1 MKIAVVYIRVS
12 TEEQSKHG
20 FSVET
25 QSNTCL
31 EFAEKQGYIIKR
43 IFVEEG
49 LSAGSLKRPEAQKLL
64 QYCNDSKNGINAI
77 IVWRLDRLSRFC
89 VDYHGT
95 IRPIL
100 INKNIKLLS
109 ATEFNS
115 DTIEGEY
122 MRNIMMCNA
131 EYELSLIRFRT
142 KENMKTIAR
151 GGRRPAKAPIGYLNV
166 DDVNTLHKKI
176 IVDEATA
183 PFIKRAFELYST
195 GMYSF
200 KSLGEQLYLEG
211 FRHPKTGEK
220 FPPRKFDWMLHNPFY
235 IGRFEWSGEWYEGTH
250 TPIISKELFYRV
262 QARFTEVD
270 RTKKHDVKFAYT
282 GLIKCAECGCYM
294 TAEFK
299 RGKNKRGHYIYYHC
313 ANSKGVHKSIKN
325 HREEKF
331 DNTFA
336 NILETIHLEEEHIQ
350 RLKLLA
356 SDYLKE
362 FMEYEERVVA
372 DLKQRIEVI
381 TKRIKNS
388 YIDKLEG
395 RIPAGM
401 SEEEFNSLHK
411 EWQEEKDLLIIRLN
425 EANISSKHVYQKIEK
440 ILRFAER
447 LPELFLKAEPEEK
460 KMIVTVMT
468 KSVKFDGENL
478 IVNLKDTFKV
488 LQNVKKCVL
497 ETVENDNLRTH
508 ETLANIK
515 KDPHCEGLFVNGAR
529 NGLHLEP
536 VFLLYNITKLD
547 ECQEL
552 IDNFYN
558 LVA

>member
-64 QYCNDSKNGINAI
+64 KYCNESKNGINAI

-151 GGRRPAKAPIGYLNV
+151 SGRRPAKAPIGYLNV
-166 DDVNTLHKKI
+166 DDEFTLHKKI
-176 IVDEATA
+176 IVDEVTA

-211 FRHPKTGEK
+211 FRPPKTGEK
-220 FPPRKFDWMLHNPFY
+220 FPPRKFDWLLHNPFY

-250 TPIISKELFYRV
+250 TPIVSKELFYRV
-262 QARFTEVD
+262 QARFADVD

-282 GLIKCAECGCYM
+282 GLIKCSECGCYL

-299 RGKNKRGHYIYYHC
+299 RGKNKKGHYIYYHC
-313 ANSKGVHKSIKN
+313 ANSKGVHKSLKC

-336 NILETIHLEEEHIQ
+336 NILETIHLEEKHIQ
-350 RLKLLA
+350 HLKLLA

-362 FMEYEERVVA
+362 FMEYEERVVT
-372 DLKQRIEVI
+372 DLKQRIDVI

-411 EWQEEKDLLIIRLN
+411 EWQEEKDLLLIRLN

-440 ILRFAER
+440 VLTFANH

-460 KMIVTVMT
+460 KLILTTMT

-478 IVNLKDTFKV
+478 IVNLKDTFKA

-497 ETVENDNLRTH
+497 ETYENDNLRTH
-508 ETLANIK
+508 ETLADIK
-515 KDPHCEGLFVNGAR
+515 KDPHSEGLIKNGAPDGIRTHAYR
-529 NGLHLEP
+529 NHNP
-536 VFLLYNITKLD
+536 RS
-547 ECQEL
+547 
-552 IDNFYN
+552 
-558 LVA
+558 

>member
-25 QSNTCL
+25 QTNTCF
-31 EFAEKQGYIIKR
+31 EFAERQGYIIKR

-64 QYCNDSKNGINAI
+64 KYCNESKNGINAI

-151 GGRRPAKAPIGYLNV
+151 SGRRPAKAPIGYLNV
-166 DDVNTLHKKI
+166 DDEFTLHKKI
-176 IVDEATA
+176 IVDEVTA

-220 FPPRKFDWMLHNPFY
+220 FPPRKFDWLLHNPFY

-250 TPIISKELFYRV
+250 TPIVSKELFYRV
-262 QARFTEVD
+262 QARFADVD

-282 GLIKCAECGCYM
+282 GLIKCSECGCYL

-299 RGKNKRGHYIYYHC
+299 RGKNKKGHYIYYHC
-313 ANSKGVHKSIKN
+313 ANSKGVHKSLKC

-336 NILETIHLEEEHIQ
+336 NILETIHLEEKHIQ
-350 RLKLLA
+350 HLKLLA

-372 DLKQRIEVI
+372 DLKQRIDVI

-411 EWQEEKDLLIIRLN
+411 EWQEEKDLLLIRLN

-440 ILRFAER
+440 VLTFANH

-460 KMIVTVMT
+460 KLIVTTMT

-478 IVNLKDTFKV
+478 IVNLKDTFKA

-497 ETVENDNLRTH
+497 ETCENDNLRTLK
-508 ETLANIK
+508 TLANTK
-515 KDPHCEGLFVNGAR
+515 KDPHSEGLIENGAR
-529 NGLHLEP
+529 NGLLLEP
-536 VFLLYNITKLD
+536 LQLLYNITKNE
-547 ECQEL
+547 ECQEI
-552 IDNFYN
+552 IDNLLQ

>member
-1 MKIAVVYIRVS
+1 MKSAVVYIRVS

-25 QSNTCL
+25 QTNTCL
-31 EFAEKQGYIIKR
+31 EFAEKQGYLVKR
-43 IFVEEG
+43 IFIEEG
-49 LSAGSLKRPEAQKLL
+49 LSAGSLNRPEAQKLL
-64 QYCNDSKNGINAI
+64 KFCNDSNGNVNAI

-100 INKNIKLLS
+100 INRNIKLLS
-109 ATEFNS
+109 ATEFNA

-151 GGRRPAKAPIGYLNV
+151 GGRRPAKAPIGYLNIG
-166 DDVNTLHKKI
+166 KKDEPKQI
-176 IVDEATA
+176 IVDKETA

-211 FRHPKTGEK
+211 FKNPKTGEK
-220 FPPRKFDWMLHNPFY
+220 YPPRKFDWMLHNPFY
-235 IGRFEWSGEWYEGTH
+235 IGRFEWSGQWYEGSH

-262 QARFTEVD
+262 QARFEDID

-282 GLIKCAECGCYM
+282 GLIKCAECGCYL

-299 RGKNKRGHYIYYHC
+299 RGKNKKGHYIYYHC
-313 ANSKGVHKSIKN
+313 SNSKGVHKSLKC

-336 NILETIHLEEEHIQ
+336 NVLETIHLQKEHID
-350 RLKLLA
+350 RFKFLA
-356 SDYLKE
+356 SDYIKE
-362 FMEYEERVVA
+362 FVEYEERVV
-372 DLKQRIEVI
+372 DDIKQRIDVI
-381 TKRIKNS
+381 TKRIKKS
-388 YIDKLEG
+388 YIDKLENG
-395 RIPAGM
+395 LPAGM
-401 SEEEFNSLHK
+401 SEQEFNTLHK

-425 EANISSKHVYQKIEK
+425 EANISSKFVYKKIEK
-440 ILRFAER
+440 VLTFSEH
-447 LPELFLKAEPEEK
+447 LPELFLSATAEEK
-460 KMIVTVMT
+460 KEIITLMT

-478 IVNLKDTFKV
+478 IVNLKDTFKA
-488 LQNVKKCVL
+488 LQTVKKCVEESAKNDDLRTLEIQTPQAKKAVL
-497 ETVENDNLRTH
+497 ET
-508 ETLANIK
+508 A
-515 KDPHCEGLFVNGAR
+515 FVNGADD
-529 NGLHLEP
+529 GTISEP
-536 VFLLYNITKLD
+536 IKDVITAIDENIN
-547 ECQEL
+547 L
-552 IDNFYN
+552 I
-558 LVA
+558 LWERIQRLIAA

>member
-25 QSNTCL
+25 QTNTCL

-43 IFVEEG
+43 IFIEEG
-49 LSAGSLKRPEAQKLL
+49 LSAGSLNRPEAQKLL
-64 QYCNDSKNGINAI
+64 QYCNDNKNCINAI

-166 DDVNTLHKKI
+166 DDEQTLHKKI

-183 PFIKRAFELYST
+183 PYIKRAFELYST

-250 TPIISKELFYRV
+250 TPIISKDLFYRV
-262 QARFTEVD
+262 QARFSDID

-282 GLIKCAECGCYM
+282 GLIKCAECGCYL

-313 ANSKGVHKSIKN
+313 ANSKGVHKSLKC

-336 NILETIHLEEEHIQ
+336 NVLETIHLEEKHIQ
-350 RLKLLA
+350 HLKRLA

-362 FMEYEERVVA
+362 FVEYEERVV
-372 DLKQRIEVI
+372 DDIKQRIDVI

-401 SEEEFNSLHK
+401 SEVEFNSLHK
-411 EWQEEKDLLIIRLN
+411 EWQEEKDRLIIRLN

-440 ILRFAER
+440 ILTFAEH

-460 KMIVTVMT
+460 KLIIGTMT

-478 IVNLKDTFKV
+478 IINLKDTFKV
-488 LQNVKKCVL
+488 LQDVKKCVL
-497 ETVENDNLRTH
+497 ETCENDNLRTLK
-508 ETLANIK
+508 TLANTK
-515 KDPHCEGLFVNGAR
+515 KDPHSEGLFVNGAG
-529 NGLHLEP
+529 NGLLLEP
-536 VFLLYNITKLD
+536 LRLLYNITKNN
-547 ECQEL
+547 ECQEF
-552 IDNFYN
+552 IDNLYK

>member
-25 QSNTCL
+25 QTNTCL
-31 EFAEKQGYIIKR
+31 EFAEKQGYIVKR

-49 LSAGSLKRPEAQKLL
+49 MSAGSLNRPEAQKLL
-64 QYCNDSKNGINAI
+64 KYCDDNKHTTDAI

-100 INKNIKLLS
+100 INRNIKLLS
-109 ATEFNS
+109 ATEFNA

-142 KENMKTIAR
+142 KENMKTIAK
-151 GGRRPAKAPIGYLNV
+151 GGRRPAKAPIGYLNIGE
-166 DDVNTLHKKI
+166 KGEPKRI
-176 IVDEATA
+176 IVNEAIA

-200 KSLGEQLYLEG
+200 KTLGEQLYLEG
-211 FRHPKTGEK
+211 FRNPKTGEK
-220 FPPRKFDWMLHNPFY
+220 YPPRKFEWMLHNPFY
-235 IGRFEWSGEWYEGTH
+235 IGRFEWSGEWYEGSH

-262 QARFTEVD
+262 QARFNDID

-282 GLIKCAECGCYM
+282 GLIKCAECGCYL

-299 RGKNKRGHYIYYHC
+299 RGKNKKGHYIYYHC
-313 ANSKGVHKSIKN
+313 ANSKGVHKSLKC

-336 NILETIHLEEEHIQ
+336 NILETIHLEQKHIEHI
-350 RLKLLA
+350 RHLA
-356 SDYLKE
+356 SEYLNE
-362 FMEYEERVVA
+362 FIEYEQRVV
-372 DLKQRIEVI
+372 DDIKQRIDVI

-401 SEEEFNSLHK
+401 SEAEFNSLHK
-411 EWQEEKDLLIIRLN
+411 EWQEEKDRLIIRLG

-440 ILRFAER
+440 VLRFSEH

-460 KMIVTVMT
+460 KLIISTMT

-478 IVNLKDTFKV
+478 IVNLKATFKA
-488 LQNVKKCVL
+488 LQNVKKCIL
-497 ETVENDNLRTH
+497 ETSKNDDLRTRT
-508 ETLANIK
+508 TLTNTK
-515 KDPHCEGLFVNGAR
+515 KDPHSEGLFVNGADDGARTHEYR
-529 NGLHLEP
+529 NHNPGP
-536 VFLLYNITKLD
+536 
-547 ECQEL
+547 
-552 IDNFYN
+552 
-558 LVA
+558 